1 MPSDYDSRRR
11 IVYYRGAVDYRV
23 GGYSVTNCLG
33 RAAVLGRLYGAYY
46 VLYRLAGR

>member
-1 MPSDYDSRRR
+1 MPSNYDSRRR

-23 GGYSVTNCLG
+23 GGHPITNCLG
-33 RAAVLGRLYGAYY
+33 RAAVLGRLYKASY